1 MDKIAE
7 IKGVLRQLGI
17 TPDLNG
23 YHYLLKGVRLI
34 RDDFN
39 SGKTPRSFMCVYKDI
54 ANEFGKSYQSV
65 ERCIRTCVELARN
78 SNTELFDIL
87 FGNLNVVTSS
97 CFISIVAEYVS

>member
-23 YHYLLKGVRLI
+23 YHYLLKGVGLI

-54 ANEFGKSYQSV
+54 AN
-65 ERCIRTCVELARN
+65 
-78 SNTELFDIL
+78 
-87 FGNLNVVTSS
+87 
-97 CFISIVAEYVS
+97 